1 MSIVRPC
8 SVADQE
14 AGTRCVGALVEQVQ
28 VGSVVRI
35 RNMLAPRPGFN
46 PAGVSRDTGAELPIA
61 IVEPGAPVREGLRR
75 LTPRMPLGA
84 ALLGHRVGDVV
95 RVQLQKMDASFEVLA
110 IYGTA
115 AVVPVPATGSPAN
128 DETVRIG
135 SVVRVRDGDLLEWW
149 RIVPPEEADAL
160 QRRLSVAAPLA
171 RALLGHRVDDQ
182 VPVQRPGDR
191 SPVTIL
197 AVDAVGCWE

>member
-1 MSIVRPC
+1 
-8 SVADQE
+8 VADQE
-14 AGTRCVGALVEQVQ
+14 AGTRCVGALLERVQ
-28 VGSVVRI
+28 VGSVFRI
-35 RNMLAPRPGFN
+35 RNMQAPRAGFN
-46 PAGVSRDTGAELPIA
+46 PAGVSRETGAELPIA

-95 RVQLQKMDASFEVLA
+95 RVQLQKMDVSFEVLA
-110 IYGTA
+110 IYGPA

-128 DETVRIG
+128 DESIG
-135 SVVRVRDGDLLEWW
+135 SVVRVRDGDLVEWW

-160 QRRLSVAAPLA
+160 QRRLSVAPPLA
-171 RALLGHRVDDQ
+171 RALLGHRVDEQ
-182 VPVQRPGDR
+182 VRVRRPGDR

-197 AVDAVGCWE
+197 AVDVVGCWE